1 MGLMTADAG
10 QKLQRK
16 EEGPKPLTIP
26 EHNILQLLNKME
38 ILEKKMHDT
47 SVFLAL
53 YNELRD
59 LETRFVEAV
68 DAAEANN
75 YAISESVKKRI
86 KMRKDKILRK
96 R

>member
-1 MGLMTADAG
+1 MGLMTADA
-10 QKLQRK
+10 QRLPEK
-16 EEGPKPLTIP
+16 EGAKPLTIP

-47 SVFLAL
+47 SVFLTL

-59 LETRFVEAV
+59 LEAKFLEAV
-68 DAAEANN
+68 DAAEANSYN
-75 YAISESVKKRI
+75 ISEPVRKRI

-96 R
+96 K